1 MKIEVRMMDSH
12 ESGGLSPMNWTKI
25 GLQKGMV
32 FDGNRHCLFEQE
44 WAVGNCS
51 GILRFLL
58 AGDQRSLRGFV

>member
-1 MKIEVRMMDSH
+1 
-12 ESGGLSPMNWTKI
+12 MNWTKI
-25 GLQKGMV
+25 GLQRGMV

-44 WAVGNCS
+44 WAVGNRS